1 MPGKALAGD
10 SRRPSYVMLVLWTGL
25 RARAS
30 DLGVISTEVEGRVS
44 GVRREEILG
53 QNPHLRNTQPKS
65 SSKRRSRRSGQR
77 GGRKQGPCGVLKPRV
92 RESVKKLGGV
102 KSDVLVM
109 LMRDLCLTPPPQG
122 QGLEA
127 ESASGQ

>member
-10 SRRPSYVMLVLWTGL
+10 SRKPCYVMLVLWTGL
-25 RARAS
+25 RARVS
-30 DLGVISTEVEGRVS
+30 DLGVISTEVEGRVG

-77 GGRKQGPCGVLKPRV
+77 GGGKQGPCGVLKPRV

-102 KSDVLVM
+102 KSDVLVTVNERP
-109 LMRDLCLTPPPQG
+109 LPHPTPTG
-122 QGLEA
+122 AGA
-127 ESASGQ
+127 RG

>member
-10 SRRPSYVMLVLWTGL
+10 SRKPCYVMLVLWTGL
-25 RARAS
+25 RAQVS
-30 DLGVISTEVEGRVS
+30 DLGVISTEVEGRVG

-65 SSKRRSRRSGQR
+65 SSKRKSRRSGQR
-77 GGRKQGPCGVLKPRV
+77 GGGKLGPCGVLKPRV

>member
-1 MPGKALAGD
+1 
-10 SRRPSYVMLVLWTGL
+10 MLVLWTGL

-65 SSKRRSRRSGQR
+65 SSKRKSRRSGQR
-77 GGRKQGPCGVLKPRV
+77 GGGKLGPCGVLKPRV